1 MSKSGYL
8 WPLAAACML
17 CGGAAIAKDLPAYP
31 EKAHVIEQLKAFDH
45 PESAI
50 FSEDGT
56 HVFVSNAAVYGPPE
70 KSTHWT
76 HNAGYVS
83 KLAVQPDGTL
93 KMEKEKLVDHLTG
106 PLGFAVL
113 PVDVGRLRK
122 GTIFEI
128 EAWAPLVD
136 PDGKVVKDPKLL
148 DPKIIAFDESGK
160 MVGAIPLGKGSAA
173 EKAAGVIATQGN
185 ALAFDKQGNLY
196 ATDTGVGGDQFEPPI
211 PTKGGG
217 VYMFPASSLEALVQG
232 KERQV
237 YYIPVPQGGPDG
249 IAVAPDGSIQ
259 FNTVGEVAKLND
271 PAHGGMYRM
280 TIEDFKAGKLPR
292 PFETGLGALDGCT
305 FAGNLRLDTEIE
317 HTNSVIVT
325 PMGANRSYRLEFD
338 QPIKLTGPADI
349 AVHRTRDGG
358 YLLLIP
364 QLSATAPSKH
374 DNPLAVVKLPAG
386 FEQAL
391 ANAQGPAS
399 AQKQ

>member
-1 MSKSGYL
+1 MSKSGYC
-8 WPLAAACML
+8 WPLAVACML
-17 CGGAAIAKDLPAYP
+17 SSAAVIAKDLPPYP

-50 FSEDGT
+50 FSEDGA

-83 KLAVQPDGTL
+83 KLAVQPDGSL

-106 PLGFAVL
+106 PLGFAML
-113 PVDVGRLRK
+113 PVDVGRLHR

-128 EAWAPLVD
+128 EAWAPLVES
-136 PDGKVVKDPKLL
+136 DGKAVKDPNML
-148 DPKIIAFDESGK
+148 DPKIIAFDENGT
-160 MVGAIPLGKGSAA
+160 MVGAIRLGKDSAA
-173 EKAAGVIATQGN
+173 AKAAGVIATQGN
-185 ALAFDKQGNLY
+185 ALAFDGQGNLY
-196 ATDTGVGGDQFEPPI
+196 ATDTGVGGDQFDPPI

-217 VYMFPASSLEALVQG
+217 VYMFPATSLEALMQG
-232 KERQV
+232 QQAQV
-237 YYIPVPQGGPDG
+237 YYIPVPNGGPDG

-259 FNTVGEVAKLND
+259 FNTVGEVAKLKD
-271 PAHGGMYRM
+271 PAHGGMYRV
-280 TIEDFKAGKLPR
+280 TVDDFRQSRLPA
-292 PFETGLGALDGCT
+292 PMETGLGALDGCT

-317 HTNSVIVT
+317 HSNSVIVT
-325 PMGANRSYRLEFD
+325 PIGSTRSYRLEFD
-338 QPIKLTGPADI
+338 QPLQLTGPADI
-349 AVHRTRDGG
+349 ATRRARDGG

-364 QLSATAPSKH
+364 QLSAKAPGRNGH
-374 DNPLAVVKLPAG
+374 PLAVVKLPEG

-391 ANAQGPAS
+391 ASAQHAAS